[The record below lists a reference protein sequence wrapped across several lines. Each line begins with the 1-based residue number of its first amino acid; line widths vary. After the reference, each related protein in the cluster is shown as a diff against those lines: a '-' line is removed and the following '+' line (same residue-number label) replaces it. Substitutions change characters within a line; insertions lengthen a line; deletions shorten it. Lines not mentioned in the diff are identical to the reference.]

1 MKILVIG
8 GGGREHAICWKLS
21 KSARVEKIYA
31 APGNGGI
38 ASIAECVDLA
48 VDNLTGLAEFARQQ
62 SIDLTVVGPELPLTL
77 GIVDEFEARGLKI
90 FGPSKEASVIEG
102 SKAFAKEFM
111 HKYHIPTASFKIF
124 SSHFEALDFVKS
136 AGYPLVL
143 KADGLAGG
151 KGAIVCK
158 NINDASEAVE
168 KMMVQQVFGAAGLKL
183 VVEEFMIG
191 EEVTVMAFTDG
202 KNIVPMV
209 PSQDHKQVFDGDQGP
224 NTGGMGAYAPAGV
237 INARLMKRIG
247 DEILEPTVRGL
258 AAENRMYK
266 GVLYCGLMITN
277 RGVKVLEYNC
287 RFGDP
292 ETQVVLPLLES
303 DLAEV
308 FDNIADGYL
317 DVEEVKWADRSAV
330 CVVMASKGYPGKY
343 ETGQVIQGLDS
354 VQPDDGLV
362 FHAGT
367 RLENGKFLTG
377 GGRVLSAVSY
387 GESIKD
393 AITNAYRLVDKIN
406 FENKYF
412 RRDIGWRARNRIGI
426 YDE

>member
-1 MKILVIG
+1 
-8 GGGREHAICWKLS
+8 
-21 KSARVEKIYA
+21 
-31 APGNGGI
+31 
-38 ASIAECVDLA
+38 
-48 VDNLTGLAEFARQQ
+48 
-62 SIDLTVVGPELPLTL
+62 
-77 GIVDEFEARGLKI
+77 
-90 FGPSKEASVIEG
+90 
-102 SKAFAKEFM
+102 
-111 HKYHIPTASFKIF
+111 
-124 SSHFEALDFVKS
+124 
-136 AGYPLVL
+136 
-143 KADGLAGG
+143 
-151 KGAIVCK
+151 
-158 NINDASEAVE
+158 
-168 KMMVQQVFGAAGLKL
+168 
-183 VVEEFMIG
+183 
-191 EEVTVMAFTDG
+191 
-202 KNIVPMV
+202 MV
-209 PSQDHKQVFDGDQGP
+209 PSQDHKQIFDGDQGP

-317 DVEEVKWADRSAV
+317 DMEEVKWADRSAV

-354 VQPDDGLV
+354 IQPEDGLV